1 MRKPQVPKSGK
12 WWAGKASRRKW
23 RTGATGLLKST
34 GSHRGFSARS
44 ERIIEPA
51 AIGRRCRDSESAEVA
66 GLQATLGVRRG
77 SGKQQREA
85 GGAWCS
91 YLPPPPSPAPAS
103 SPPFLQAWLRPA
115 RLASDVSALA
125 GAACDVTA
133 RGGGVVGVGTH
144 GAGRRLACRFGTM
157 KKVASKQ
164 SPPKLFG
171 G

>member
-1 MRKPQVPKSGK
+1 MP
-12 WWAGKASRRKW
+12 
-23 RTGATGLLKST
+23 
-34 GSHRGFSARS
+34 
-44 ERIIEPA
+44 
-51 AIGRRCRDSESAEVA
+51 RDSESAEVA
-66 GLQATLGVRRG
+66 GLQAAVGVWRG
-77 SGKQQREA
+77 SGKQQ

-91 YLPPPPSPAPAS
+91 YLPPHPSPTPAS
-103 SPPFLQAWLRPA
+103 SPPFLRAWLRPA

-125 GAACDVTA
+125 GAACDVTV
-133 RGGGVVGVGTH
+133 RVGGVVRVGTQ